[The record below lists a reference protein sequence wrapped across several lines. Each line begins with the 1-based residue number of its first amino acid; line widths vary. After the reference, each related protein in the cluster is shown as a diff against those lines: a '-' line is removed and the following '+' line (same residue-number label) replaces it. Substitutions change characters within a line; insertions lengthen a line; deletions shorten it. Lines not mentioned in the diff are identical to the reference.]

1 MPFVHLPIQSGS
13 NKMLKLMNRKHTVE
27 TYIKIYENLKKINPE
42 IEFSSDF
49 IISYPGETEQD
60 FYETI
65 NLIKK
70 IKFINSYSFIF
81 SPRPG
86 TKAANLNPIDNEIA
100 KERLMKVQEYLFKF
114 QLNMNKSL
122 INKSIDVLVE
132 NKIEGQDKF
141 FGRNEYMNSVIF
153 DGNPNLIGKNINIK
167 IAKVNQNSLFGKIE
181 KNNMRA
187 A

>member
-1 MPFVHLPIQSGS
+1 
-13 NKMLKLMNRKHTVE
+13 
-27 TYIKIYENLKKINPE
+27 
-42 IEFSSDF
+42 
-49 IISYPGETEQD
+49 
-60 FYETI
+60 
-65 NLIKK
+65 
-70 IKFINSYSFIF
+70 
-81 SPRPG
+81 
-86 TKAANLNPIDNEIA
+86 
-100 KERLMKVQEYLFKF
+100 MKVQEYLFKF

-153 DGNPNLIGKNINIK
+153 NGNPNLIGKNINIK